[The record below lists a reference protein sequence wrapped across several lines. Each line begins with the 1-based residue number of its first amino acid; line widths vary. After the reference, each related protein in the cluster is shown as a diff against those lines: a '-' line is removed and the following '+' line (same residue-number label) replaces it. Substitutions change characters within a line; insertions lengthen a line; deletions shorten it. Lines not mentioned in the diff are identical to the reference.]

1 MLTLSRQ
8 NLYFASN
15 THPVFTPPGSKRS
28 GLGQDVASAGSVSIK
43 FANAENFPSGQT
55 TSQPE
60 TPVSVSKAEDPVSL
74 AGWRHTLQKSMS
86 NIFKGLLDG
95 ASYRTT
101 WQRLKQ
107 AFFTAYDGIVF
118 YGAILL
124 ATWVPIPAL
133 RRVIEKQLLYAPKRV
148 AIREDLKNPEFK
160 KDTKR
165 LKSVFFTA
173 SDLKDVPLHG
183 WYLQAPKGRPT
194 IVFTHG
200 RGDNIA
206 SLEPVLE
213 AAQKKGYGIFVFDY
227 RGFGNSGGT
236 PSETGVYKDLIA
248 ACKTLKSDYGIPY
261 HDQILMGHSLG
272 GAIAT
277 KVMSLKPD
285 RFKGLVLLSTF
296 NSMKATLSYHRDQMK
311 WVKWMFNEELV
322 KSSFN
327 SAAVIGKI
335 KQPILGFWG
344 EADPVTPPVMGKQ
357 LWQKRDQIRNSE
369 THPTLHLLPNTG
381 HEITSI
387 FSPENVEI
395 IFKAMDK
402 QFTVTPKD

>member
-1 MLTLSRQ
+1 MLPKQRLDVDSPSP
-8 NLYFASN
+8 LYFGARVGQQSVGKKQV
-15 THPVFTPPGSKRS
+15 PLPPKNRALFQQHTIRFGT
-28 GLGQDVASAGSVSIK
+28 DPA
-43 FANAENFPSGQT
+43 
-55 TSQPE
+55 
-60 TPVSVSKAEDPVSL
+60 VSKTEDPVSL
-74 AGWRHTLQKSMS
+74 AGWRHTIQKSIR
-86 NIFKGLLDG
+86 NILTGLLDG

-101 WQRLKQ
+101 WQRVKQ
-107 AFFTAYDGIVF
+107 TVITAFDGVIF

-124 ATWVPIPAL
+124 ATWVPVPAL

-148 AIREDLKNPEFK
+148 AIRDDLNNPAFK
-160 KDTKR
+160 KDTKH

-183 WYLQAPKGRPT
+183 WYIQAPKGRPT

-236 PSETGVYKDLIA
+236 PSENGVYRDLIA
-248 ACKTLKSDYGIPY
+248 ACKTLKSDYGVPY
-261 HDQILMGHSLG
+261 QDQILMGHSLG

-311 WVKWMFNEELV
+311 WVKWLFNEELI

-335 KQPILGFWG
+335 KQSILGFWG
-344 EADPVTPPVMGKQ
+344 EADPVTPPAMGRQLWDKLDDTHGKQ
-357 LWQKRDQIRNSE
+357 AKD
-369 THPTLHLLPNTG
+369 HFHLLPHTG
-381 HEITSI
+381 HEITAV
-387 FSPENVEI
+387 FSPDNVET

-402 QFTVTPKD
+402 EFLAIEAG

>member
-1 MLTLSRQ
+1 MLTMSTKS
-8 NLYFASN
+8 LYFASN
-15 THPVFTPPGSKRS
+15 TPPGPTPSCLRQV
-28 GLGQDVASAGSVSIK
+28 LTQAGQASVK
-43 FANAENFPSGQT
+43 FTSTEKTQT
-55 TSQPE
+55 NSTASPPE

-74 AGWRHTLQKSMS
+74 AGWRHTLQKSIR
-86 NIFKGLLDG
+86 NILKGLLDG

-107 AFFTAYDGIVF
+107 TVLTAFDGVVF

-148 AIREDLKNPEFK
+148 AIREDLRNPEFK
-160 KDTKR
+160 KDTKL

-183 WYLQAPKGRPT
+183 WYIQAPKGRPT

-236 PSETGVYKDLIA
+236 PTETGVYKDLIA
-248 ACKTLKSDYGIPY
+248 ACKTLKSDYGVPY
-261 HDQILMGHSLG
+261 QDQILMGHSLG

-296 NSMKATLSYHRDQMK
+296 NSMKGTLSYHRDQMK
-311 WVKWMFNEELV
+311 WVKWMFNEELI

-335 KQPILGFWG
+335 KQPVLGFWG
-344 EADPVTPPVMGKQ
+344 ESDPVTPPVMGKQ
-357 LWQKRDQIRNSE
+357 LWQKLDQSRTSE
-369 THPTLHLLPNTG
+369 TNPTFHLLPNTG
-381 HEITSI
+381 HEITSV
-387 FSPENVEI
+387 FSPENI
-395 IFKAMDK
+395 DTIFSALDK
-402 QFTVTPKD
+402 KFGINKEFFPN